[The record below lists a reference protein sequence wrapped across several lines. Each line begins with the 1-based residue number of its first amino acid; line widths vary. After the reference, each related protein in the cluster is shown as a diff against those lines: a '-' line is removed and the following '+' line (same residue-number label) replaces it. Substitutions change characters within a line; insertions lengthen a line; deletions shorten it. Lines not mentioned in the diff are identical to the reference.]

1 MIVPYKHNDFNQPL
15 KRKIQRTRYVVMRN
29 NRTEIWCGLAKNFYF
44 KPIQEI
50 GNTSIKTYASEAK
63 AQSSCSSWDKDYEV
77 VPITEILEWEQ
88 EEDKCTK

>member
-1 MIVPYKHNDFNQPL
+1 MIVPYKPSDFNQPL
-15 KRKIQRTRYVVMRN
+15 KIKIQRTRYVVMRN

-63 AQSSCSSWDKDYEV
+63 HKAV
-77 VPITEILEWEQ
+77 VHLGIRIMKLYLSQKFSNGKQ
-88 EEDKCTK
+88 EEDNI